1 MGRQR
6 RKCTINYVSRSRGK
20 YIIGQK
26 QYVKFKTT
34 DTPQDVWYAVYKV
47 ISDYIEVDSDVT
59 RTSEDISAFDNP
71 DYILSGNS
79 QSEIDHAHHESM
91 NEEGINVLLKLIQY
105 AHTGSDTKN
114 TGLTNVF

>member
-1 MGRQR
+1 MGDNAEMHYQLCFKIQRQ
-6 RKCTINYVSRSRGK
+6 

-91 NEEGINVLLKLIQY
+91 NEEELMFY
-105 AHTGSDTKN
+105 
-114 TGLTNVF
+114 